1 MKKILLVLMMSL
13 CIVTPPL
20 FAETYYWNGHTG
32 FREFDNLESEL
43 LNISN
48 GSSGIKSMA
57 VPVDLRGEDFLF
69 TIRVA
74 NLHSNHRRDYT
85 YIDKEGNKAKCRLPG
100 WGIYFTSEQGE
111 VMTILLKG
119 KSSFDLFGMQGDG
132 LELSGNMSEGVNLFS
147 VDCGMSLNAHDGLN
161 TLVVKHEGD
170 EWAVSGGSPSLSKL
184 ADFTVP
190 FVANTVSLFVEQGG
204 DINVAEIKLNIDT
217 QRKLYSSH
225 VMTDEDYASYFEKS
239 GDPLE
244 GFWGVYDRVLDEDL
258 LRLGGDYKLAIIRSD
273 KGYDLVYLS
282 GAKVNSSYWE
292 RGMIKGKLLSDDYGG
307 AFNVV
312 WYDSQQTAMSHDI
325 KAQSENG
332 VMLTI
337 NFPYQSS
344 QLRLHKVVS
353 RQ

>member
-1 MKKILLVLMMSL
+1 
-13 CIVTPPL
+13 
-20 FAETYYWNGHTG
+20 
-32 FREFDNLESEL
+32 
-43 LNISN
+43 
-48 GSSGIKSMA
+48 
-57 VPVDLRGEDFLF
+57 
-69 TIRVA
+69 
-74 NLHSNHRRDYT
+74 
-85 YIDKEGNKAKCRLPG
+85 
-100 WGIYFTSEQGE
+100 
-111 VMTILLKG
+111 MTILLKG

-147 VDCGMSLNAHDGLN
+147 VDCGMSLDAHDGLN

-170 EWAVSGGSPSLSKL
+170 EWTVSGGSPSLSKL

-190 FVANTVSLFVEQGG
+190 FVANTISLFVEQGG

-217 QRKLYSSH
+217 QSKLYSSH

-258 LRLGGDYKLAIIRSD
+258 LRLGGDYKLAIIRGD

-307 AFNVV
+307 SFNVV